1 MKNAKR
7 DVYHYIGQFPP
18 EVQERLQRVR
28 QMILENAPNVVEK
41 MAYGMPAYQ
50 THNKPLIYYGGFKN
64 HIGIYALPSGH
75 EAFKNELAGYKTGKG
90 SVQFP
95 HDQPCPYDLIAKMV
109 KFRVDENN
117 KAHMQQNTKS

>member
-7 DVYHYIGQFPP
+7 DVDHYIG
-18 EVQERLQRVR
+18 
-28 QMILENAPNVVEK
+28 
-41 MAYGMPAYQ
+41 
-50 THNKPLIYYGGFKN
+50 
-64 HIGIYALPSGH
+64 
-75 EAFKNELAGYKTGKG
+75 
-90 SVQFP
+90 QFP